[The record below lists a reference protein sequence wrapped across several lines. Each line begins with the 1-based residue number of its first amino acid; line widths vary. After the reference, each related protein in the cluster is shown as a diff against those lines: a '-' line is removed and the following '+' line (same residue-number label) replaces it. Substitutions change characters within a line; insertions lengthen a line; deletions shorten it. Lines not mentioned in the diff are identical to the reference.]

1 MRRTKMSKY
10 TAKIMALLLSVAMT
24 FTAAFPVNAAS
35 EKEDK
40 KETVYVNANADGS
53 VDKVT
58 VSAQLSGQKKGN
70 LEDYSNL
77 SNIENVKGDET
88 FTQSADG
95 SLTWNSTGE
104 DIFYQ
109 GESNENLPFSMKVT
123 YYLDGKEIEPEK
135 LIGKSGTVKM
145 RFDYT
150 VNNQETVKVDGE
162 DMTVQTPFSFITAM
176 ILPSETFSN
185 IQVENG
191 KNVSDGDKNI
201 VIGMA
206 IPGLEDSLKLDS
218 YEPLSDVDIPDY
230 VEVTADVKDFQLALT
245 ATVAATGS
253 LNDLN
258 LDDIEDVDDLKDD
271 IDELTDG
278 SSQLVEGCGDLV
290 DGMETLS
297 SSMKTYTKGVDD
309 VNDGAKELKDGLKT
323 LDNNKQSLNQG
334 TNDLTNGISELKNGT
349 TKLETGI
356 KAYTAG
362 ASSLQEGINTAATGA
377 SDLKNGAAV
386 LSKSIKDYT
395 DGATQIQAGL
405 SQINSQLS
413 SASTSMPDEKQ
424 MAEVQ
429 AAATKLE
436 QDAQSLQEQAQTLSN
451 LITQLGQLETGL
463 NSYQTAVKKQAAEKA
478 NNVSQTSHDNAVA
491 AVKSALDQLGENE
504 ISSEAKEKVLA
515 AVTNSDVASV
525 TSDDITVNI
534 PFDIDTTVDATGL
547 AALAELLKD
556 MSSQAGIL
564 EQFGADMS
572 GLTSQLPELEKG
584 IDTLN
589 AGATK
594 LTKNNDQ
601 LVAGAE
607 ALSSGTDA
615 LNTGLATLK
624 AGASDLTKNNE
635 ELKEGAES
643 LSAGAT
649 TLETGSSKL
658 EKAMRQVTKV
668 VSLLTK
674 GSTKLADGTGTLS
687 KAGEKLNGGVG
698 ELLGGSQDLRDGMKE
713 LDEEGI
719 QKIADLAGDD
729 LQQVIKQFKAVKEA
743 DEKYQSYSGMKEGAK
758 GSVKFIIETAP
769 LE

>member
-10 TAKIMALLLSVAMT
+10 TAKIMVLLLSVAMT
-24 FTAAFPVNAAS
+24 FTAALPVNAAS

-58 VSAQLSGQKKGN
+58 VSAQLSGQEKGN

-135 LIGKSGTVKM
+135 LIGQSGTVKM

-162 DMTVQTPFSFITAM
+162 DMIVQTPFSFITAM

-218 YEPLSDVDIPDY
+218 YEPLSDVEIPDY

-245 ATVAATGS
+245 ATVVATGS

-309 VNDGAKELKDGLKT
+309 VNSGAKELKDGLKT
-323 LDNNKQSLNQG
+323 LDSNKQSLNQG
-334 TNDLTNGISELKNGT
+334 TNDLANGISELKNGT

-386 LSKSIKDYT
+386 LSKGVKDYT

-413 SASTSMPDEKQ
+413 SASMPDEKQ
-424 MAEVQ
+424 MAEVKG
-429 AAATKLE
+429 AAEKLE
-436 QDAQSLQEQAQTLSN
+436 QDAQLLQKQAETISK

-463 NSYQTAVKKQAAEKA
+463 NSYQTAVKNQANEASKK
-478 NNVSQTSHDNAVA
+478 SHDNAVA
-491 AVKSALDQLGENE
+491 AVESALNLLGENE

-515 AVTNSDVASV
+515 AVTNSEIASV
-525 TSDDITVNI
+525 NIRDITVNI
-534 PFDIDTTVDATGL
+534 DTGVDAT
-547 AALAELLKD
+547 ALAKLLND
-556 MSSQAGIL
+556 MSSQAKVL
-564 EQFGADMS
+564 EQFGTGMS
-572 GLTSQLPELEKG
+572 ELTTKLPELEEG
-584 IDTLN
+584 IATLN

-607 ALSSGTDA
+607 ALASGTNA

-635 ELKEGAES
+635 ELNEGAES
-643 LSAGAT
+643 LSTGAT
-649 TLETGSSKL
+649 ALETGSSKM
-658 EKAMRQVTKV
+658 KKVMDQVTKA

-698 ELLGGSQDLRDGMKE
+698 ELLDGSRELRDGMKE

-769 LE
+769 LEN